1 MLKPG
6 HSKASKYNDL
16 SFTSEQIICLLKKFS
31 KIFRSPVS
39 VVPPK
44 RVRHFNKQIPIMKMD
59 ERKTLS
65 EKQEQKNEETERKDT
80 KTIGYIAIICPL
92 HPDVTDT
99 SVKPSTEPVSRVSIK
114 L

>member
-1 MLKPG
+1 
-6 HSKASKYNDL
+6 
-16 SFTSEQIICLLKKFS
+16 
-31 KIFRSPVS
+31 
-39 VVPPK
+39 
-44 RVRHFNKQIPIMKMD
+44 MKMD

-65 EKQEQKNEETERKDT
+65 EKQKQKNEETERKDT

-99 SVKPSTEPVSRVSIK
+99 SVKPSTKPIRRVSIK